1 MSQKR
6 KPNRSAS
13 EKQAVLNDAESLGVA
28 GACRKHGVSTSM
40 FYRWKA
46 RVEEAGAEG
55 LSERGDSDL
64 VRVLRELE
72 AENLRLKR
80 IVADKEL
87 ELQIQ
92 RDLLKKSPLGSQKG
106 GRSQ

>member
-6 KPNRSAS
+6 KSNRSVA
-13 EKQAVLNDAESLGVA
+13 EKQALLNDAESLGVA
-28 GACRKHGVSTSM
+28 GACRKHGVSPSM
-40 FYRWKA
+40 YYRWKA
-46 RVEEAGAEG
+46 RVEEAGVEG
-55 LSERGDSDL
+55 LSVRGESDL
-64 VRVLRELE
+64 VRALRELE

-92 RDLLKKSPLGSQKG
+92 RDLLKKSPLGSQTG